1 MMKMKRTEKNMHN
14 NMRLYLKFKQ
24 YSKVVHVIPDYH
36 QVVVQALT
44 TVGL

>member
-1 MMKMKRTEKNMHN
+1 MMKMKRTEKKNMHN
-14 NMRLYLKFKQ
+14 SMRPYLKFNQ
-24 YSKVVHVIPDYH
+24 YSKVIPVYH